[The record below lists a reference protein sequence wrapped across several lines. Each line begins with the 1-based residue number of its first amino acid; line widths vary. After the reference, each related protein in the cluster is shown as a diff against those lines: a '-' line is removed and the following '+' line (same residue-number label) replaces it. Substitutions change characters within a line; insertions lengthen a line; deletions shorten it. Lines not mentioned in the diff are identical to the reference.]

1 MNSQIRQKYMEE
13 VILYSKLIPSPV
25 GNLIGIGSDKELYFL
40 EFLIDKAKEDVFSR
54 INSKYGYNIKYES
67 NSILEDLE
75 KELMEYFSGKR
86 KAFSIPLKMIGSS
99 FDSKV
104 WRGLLEI
111 PYGNLVSYKDIARNI
126 GNEKAFRAVG
136 NANNRNNIPI
146 LIPCHRVVLN
156 NGGLGGYALGLD
168 KKKLLIELEKNNK

>member
-1 MNSQIRQKYMEE
+1 
-13 VILYSKLIPSPV
+13 
-25 GNLIGIGSDKELYFL
+25 
-40 EFLIDKAKEDVFSR
+40 
-54 INSKYGYNIKYES
+54 
-67 NSILEDLE
+67 
-75 KELMEYFSGKR
+75 MEYFSGKR
-86 KAFSIPLKMIGSS
+86 KTFTIPLKLIGSN
-99 FDSKV
+99 FDLKV